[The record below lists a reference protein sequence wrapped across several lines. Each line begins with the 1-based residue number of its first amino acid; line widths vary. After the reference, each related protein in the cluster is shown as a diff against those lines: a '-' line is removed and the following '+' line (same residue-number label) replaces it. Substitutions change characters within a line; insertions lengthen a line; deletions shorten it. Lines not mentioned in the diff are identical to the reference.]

1 MPKTRKELTI
11 YCRQWRKITYN
22 EKRFNKC
29 IREYVE
35 TKYDVLFKEFKQFY
49 QELDEANPGTKD
61 ITKTKQ
67 FKLWKKNQ
75 KSNPNRNE
83 QNPQRND
90 SENEQILQRNDSE
103 NEQIPQRN
111 DDQNEQILQRNDS
124 ENEQIPQRND
134 GQNEQILQRN
144 DSENEQIPQRN
155 DGQNEQILQR
165 NDSENEQIPQRN
177 DGQNEQILQ
186 RNDSENEQIPLRND
200 GQNEQIPQR
209 NDDILNEALD
219 GPLSPD
225 NISIDQMD
233 NLLREMIN
241 DLQRDDDVRA
251 LLNNEELFPP
261 QQEDEGIDLDIE
273 MEIDDPLQE
282 ELLW

>member
-1 MPKTRKELTI
+1 MPKTREELTI
-11 YCRQWRKITYN
+11 YCRQWRKTTYN
-22 EKRFNKC
+22 QKRFNKC

-49 QELDEANPGTKD
+49 QELDEANPGAKD

-83 QNPQRND
+83 Q
-90 SENEQILQRNDSE
+90 
-103 NEQIPQRN
+103 IPQRN
-111 DDQNEQILQRNDS
+111 DDQNDS

-144 DSENEQIPQRN
+144 DSENEQIPHPN

-165 NDSENEQIPQRN
+165 NDSENEQIPQ
-177 DGQNEQILQ
+177 
-186 RNDSENEQIPLRND
+186 PND

-209 NDDILNEALD
+209 NDDILNQALD
-219 GPLSPD
+219 GPLSPND
-225 NISIDQMD
+225 MSIDQMD

-241 DLQRDDDVRA
+241 DLQRDDDIRA

-261 QQEDEGIDLDIE
+261 PQEDEGIDLDIE

>member
-1 MPKTRKELTI
+1 M
-11 YCRQWRKITYN
+11 
-22 EKRFNKC
+22 
-29 IREYVE
+29 E

-49 QELDEANPGTKD
+49 QELDEANPGSKD
-61 ITKTKQ
+61 ITKSKQ

-75 KSNPNRNE
+75 KSNSSRNE
-83 QNPQRND
+83 QIPQRND
-90 SENEQILQRNDSE
+90 DQNEQILQPNDSENDSE

-111 DDQNEQILQRNDS
+111 DDQNEQILQPNDS
-124 ENEQIPQRND
+124 EN
-134 GQNEQILQRN
+134 
-144 DSENEQIPQRN
+144 DSE
-155 DGQNEQILQR
+155 
-165 NDSENEQIPQRN
+165 
-177 DGQNEQILQ
+177 
-186 RNDSENEQIPLRND
+186 
-200 GQNEQIPQR
+200 NEQIPQR

-241 DLQRDDDVRA
+241 DLQRDDDTRA

>member
-1 MPKTRKELTI
+1 MIKVVLVIFAKMPKTRKELTI
-11 YCRQWRKITYN
+11 YCREWRKITYDQ
-22 EKRFNKC
+22 KRFNKC
-29 IREYVE
+29 LREYVE

-49 QELDEANPGTKD
+49 QELDEANPGSKD
-61 ITKTKQ
+61 ITKSKQ

-75 KSNPNRNE
+75 KSNSNRNE
-83 QNPQRND
+83 QIPQRND
-90 SENEQILQRNDSE
+90 DQNEQILQPNDNENDSE

-111 DDQNEQILQRNDS
+111 DDQNEQILQPNDS
-124 ENEQIPQRND
+124 ENDRENEQIPQKND
-134 GQNEQILQRN
+134 DQNEQILQPN
-144 DSENEQIPQRN
+144 DSE
-155 DGQNEQILQR
+155 
-165 NDSENEQIPQRN
+165 
-177 DGQNEQILQ
+177 
-186 RNDSENEQIPLRND
+186 
-200 GQNEQIPQR
+200 NEQIPQR

-241 DLQRDDDVRA
+241 DLQRDDDIHA

>member
-35 TKYDVLFKEFKQFY
+35 TKYDVLFKELKQFY
-49 QELDEANPGTKD
+49 QELDEANPGLKD

-75 KSNPNRNE
+75 KSIPNRNE
-83 QNPQRND
+83 QIPQRNDDQNDSEIEQILQRND
-90 SENEQILQRNDSE
+90 SENEQILQPNDSE

-111 DDQNEQILQRNDS
+111 DDQNDSENEQILQRNADQIEQILQPNDS

-134 GQNEQILQRN
+134 DQNDSEN
-144 DSENEQIPQRN
+144 DSENEQS
-155 DGQNEQILQR
+155 LQR
-165 NDSENEQIPQRN
+165 ND
-177 DGQNEQILQ
+177 DV
-186 RNDSENEQIPLRND
+186 
-200 GQNEQIPQR
+200 
-209 NDDILNEALD
+209 LNEALG
-219 GPLSPD
+219 GPLSP
-225 NISIDQMD
+225 NNLSIDQMD
-233 NLLREMIN
+233 NLLQEMIN
-241 DLQRDDDVRA
+241 DLQRDDDIRA

-261 QQEDEGIDLDIE
+261 
-273 MEIDDPLQE
+273 PARR
-282 ELLW
+282 